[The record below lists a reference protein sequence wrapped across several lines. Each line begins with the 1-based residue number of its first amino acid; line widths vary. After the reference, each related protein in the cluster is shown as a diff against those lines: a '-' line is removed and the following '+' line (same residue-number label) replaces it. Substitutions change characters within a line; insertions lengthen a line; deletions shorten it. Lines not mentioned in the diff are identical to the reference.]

1 MGALCFQKHA
11 SANGDKDA
19 GPNRKLR
26 QSGSVMP
33 LYFSISF
40 DTAFRISFPTPVS
53 RSAKQSEPVAPQGR
67 TQRTD
72 LASVAR

>member
-1 MGALCFQKHA
+1 MFSKTR
-11 SANGDKDA
+11 SANGDKDV

-53 RSAKQSEPVAPQGR
+53 RSAKQSEPVALPGR
-67 TQRTD
+67 TQRTAR
-72 LASVAR
+72 ASVAR